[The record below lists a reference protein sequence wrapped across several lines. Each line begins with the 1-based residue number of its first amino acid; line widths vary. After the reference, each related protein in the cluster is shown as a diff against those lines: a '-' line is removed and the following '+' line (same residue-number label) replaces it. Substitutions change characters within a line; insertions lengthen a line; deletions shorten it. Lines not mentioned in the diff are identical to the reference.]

1 MDRPLAFINAR
12 VVDPS
17 REIDERG
24 AVLVAD
30 GRILAAG
37 ADAASQGAPEGAET
51 IDCKGA
57 AVLPGLVDMRV
68 FVGEPGGEHR
78 ETLETA
84 SRAAAAGGVTAIV
97 TMPDTNPV
105 IDDPALVDFVFRRA
119 RDTAVVRVHPMA
131 AMTRGLAGEELSEFG
146 LLKEAGAVAFT
157 EGRRSLKNSKVM
169 RNALTYAR
177 DFDALVVH
185 HVEDEALANGGV
197 MNEGETAT
205 RLGLPGVPREA
216 ETIMLDRD
224 IRLAR
229 MTGGRYHAA
238 QISCEPAVAALRRA
252 KLTGNGVTAG
262 AAIAHLSLNEIDIG
276 AYRTFFKMSP
286 PLRSEDDRQALVE
299 ALADGTIDVVCSA
312 HDPQD
317 VEGKRQ
323 PFADAADG
331 AVGLETMLAAGLRL
345 VHSGDVPLSR
355 LVEAMSTSPARLLG
369 LEAGTLAP
377 GAPADLIVVDL
388 DRPWIVRE
396 EELRSRS
403 RNTAFEGARM
413 SGKVMRTV
421 VAGRTV
427 YEYAG

>member
-37 ADAASQGAPEGAET
+37 ADAANQGAPEGAEI